1 MQTKETENRQG
12 STGASNAHWQL
23 TLHTKPA
30 RYLFVGDWKKRFGLQ
45 QFAASMKR
53 VCQAAQADDPYAYVV
68 TLNVQEQIA
77 HIDEEQTQTMRELQA
92 MRERLEQRG
101 LRVTLP
107 GCDKPWVTQLQFA
120 TPFAYQAAC
129 VLGDFDRLVRWSL
142 AFKPMVVGEEAALC
156 QRYREIKRQSMMLY
170 SLPRQWRHTGI
181 TRADLLQRNAKAQR
195 VATLLGELP
204 EIFLKS
210 DPR

>member
-1 MQTKETENRQG
+1 MTQTIAITEQQPG
-12 STGASNAHWQL
+12 TGPLNSHWQL

-77 HIDEEQTQTMRELQA
+77 HIDEEQRQTMGELQA

-101 LRVTLP
+101 LTVTLP
-107 GCDKPWVTQLQFA
+107 GSDKPWVTQLQFA

-129 VLGDFDRLVRWSL
+129 VLGDFDGLVRWSL
-142 AFKPMVVGEEAALC
+142 AFKPMTVGEEAVLC
-156 QRYREIKRQSMMLY
+156 QRYRAIKRQSMMLY

-181 TRADLLQRNAKAQR
+181 TRADLLQRNAKARR
-195 VATLLGELP
+195 VVAVLGELP
-204 EIFLKS
+204 DVFLGA
-210 DPR
+210 